1 MASKTPPVLDL
12 VPLPMCLADSGGRG
26 SLGRSR
32 RQLLQFEVAE
42 PHPPAIRA
50 AAVGGDPEFA
60 RMRIALSSHA
70 FEPAADRPH
79 GELGGVARNPDAD
92 EAGIGDHIV
101 HCQLLSL
108 EVVYVHAQWRLSDDN
123 RFRHS

>member
-12 VPLPMCLADSGGRG
+12 VPLRCAWRIVVDADHEAGLVG
-26 SLGRSR
+26 
-32 RQLLQFEVAE
+32 QLLQFEVAE